1 MEWQSIYEE
10 MVAEIGKLL
19 ELPIPEIERVEQAF
33 EIPLGYWEIV
43 KSKLTVH
50 EFKDEHAEI
59 DFYKNIKPLF
69 ASYIEYL
76 PLIYLAL
83 SILPPDLEMQQ
94 TFWRGE
100 LDRLQKFVVRHK
112 DFVTYYKKRDTHY
125 DEQYFLPKNN
135 STEEFIISK
144 FYDGASKFRTSHDH
158 LVTSLIAH
166 EMYHIYVEGKFN
178 IDQDFFCEYHPL
190 RTFKYG

>member
-69 ASYIEYL
+69 ASYIEYGC
-76 PLIYLAL
+76 I
-83 SILPPDLEMQQ
+83 
-94 TFWRGE
+94 
-100 LDRLQKFVVRHK
+100 
-112 DFVTYYKKRDTHY
+112 
-125 DEQYFLPKNN
+125 
-135 STEEFIISK
+135 
-144 FYDGASKFRTSHDH
+144 
-158 LVTSLIAH
+158 
-166 EMYHIYVEGKFN
+166 
-178 IDQDFFCEYHPL
+178 
-190 RTFKYG
+190 